1 MIAAIHAGWKGAF
14 KGIIKRTLNF
24 MIKKG
29 CDPKNVTA
37 VIGPCISVKN
47 YEVKKDF
54 IKKLIKKDGKNKKF
68 FKKIQNKD
76 FFDLKKYVLSQLK
89 ALNIKK
95 IDIINKNTFNPK
107 NNFFSARRSISR
119 NENDYG
125 RNISVIMINWQ
136 YLMKLLTGN
145 SNKPLSKN
153 IAKYLKSKLV
163 NSSIKKFSDG
173 EIYIEIN
180 ENIRGNSIFI
190 IQSISSP
197 ANDNLMELLLCI
209 DALKRSSA
217 KNITAVI
224 PYFGY
229 ARQDRKVVPRTSISA
244 KLVSNLITKAGADRV
259 VTVDLH
265 AGQIQGFFDIP
276 VDNLFAT
283 PIFARHAKKN
293 IKSKNIICVAP
304 DVGGTERA
312 RALGK
317 ILNVELAIVDKRR
330 PKPGQSKVM
339 NVIGNVKGKTC
350 IIVDDIIDSGGTI
363 VNAAKALKDRGAKEV
378 YVYITHGVLS
388 GEAVDKIKKSVI
400 RKLVITDTIDNHDK
414 IKNVKNIEVLP
425 ISALMGEAI
434 KRISNSTSVSDL
446 FK

>member
-1 MIAAIHAGWKGAF
+1 
-14 KGIIKRTLNF
+14 
-24 MIKKG
+24 
-29 CDPKNVTA
+29 
-37 VIGPCISVKN
+37 
-47 YEVKKDF
+47 
-54 IKKLIKKDGKNKKF
+54 
-68 FKKIQNKD
+68 
-76 FFDLKKYVLSQLK
+76 
-89 ALNIKK
+89 
-95 IDIINKNTFNPK
+95 
-107 NNFFSARRSISR
+107 
-119 NENDYG
+119 
-125 RNISVIMINWQ
+125 
-136 YLMKLLTGN
+136 MKLLTGN
-145 SNKPLSKN
+145 SNKVLSKN
-153 IAKYLKSKLV
+153 IAKYLKTKLV
-163 NSSIKKFSDG
+163 NSSIRKFSDG
-173 EIYIEIN
+173 ELYVEIN

-190 IQSISSP
+190 IQSVSSP

-283 PIFARHAKKN
+283 PIFARHIRKK
-293 IKSKNIICVAP
+293 IKTKKIICVAP

-317 ILNVELAIVDKRR
+317 LLNVGLAIVDKRR
-330 PKPGQSKVM
+330 PKPGQSEVM
-339 NVIGNVKGKTC
+339 NVIGDVKDQTC

-363 VNAAKALKDRGAKEV
+363 INAAKALKGRGAKEV

-388 GEAVDKIKKSVI
+388 GDAVKKIKKSVI
-400 RKLVITDTIDNHDK
+400 KNLVITDTIENIQK
-414 IKNVKNIEVLP
+414 LNNVKNIEVLP
-425 ISALMGEAI
+425 ISSLMGEAI

>member
-1 MIAAIHAGWKGAF
+1 
-14 KGIIKRTLNF
+14 
-24 MIKKG
+24 
-29 CDPKNVTA
+29 
-37 VIGPCISVKN
+37 
-47 YEVKKDF
+47 
-54 IKKLIKKDGKNKKF
+54 
-68 FKKIQNKD
+68 
-76 FFDLKKYVLSQLK
+76 
-89 ALNIKK
+89 
-95 IDIINKNTFNPK
+95 
-107 NNFFSARRSISR
+107 
-119 NENDYG
+119 
-125 RNISVIMINWQ
+125 
-136 YLMKLLTGN
+136 MKLLTGN
-145 SNKPLSKN
+145 SNKNLSKK
-153 IAKYLKSKLV
+153 IAKFLKSKLV
-163 NSSIKKFSDG
+163 NSSIKKFADG
-173 EIYIEIN
+173 EIYVEIN

-190 IQSISSP
+190 VQSVSSP
-197 ANDNLMELLLCI
+197 ANDNLMELLLSI

-283 PIFARHAKKN
+283 PIFARHIKKN
-293 IKSKNIICVAP
+293 IKSKNMICVAP

-317 ILNVELAIVDKRR
+317 LLDVGLAIVDKRR
-330 PKPGQSKVM
+330 PAPGKSQVM
-339 NVIGNVKGKTC
+339 NVIGNVKDKTC
-350 IIVDDIIDSGGTI
+350 ILVDDIIDSGGTI

-378 YVYITHGVLS
+378 YVYITHGVLT
-388 GEAVDKIKKSVI
+388 GDAIKKIKKSI
-400 RKLVITDTIDNHDK
+400 IKKLVITDTIDNLGKTNK
-414 IKNVKNIEVLP
+414 INNIEVLS
-425 ISALMGEAI
+425 IANLMGEAI

>member
-1 MIAAIHAGWKGAF
+1 MKILSGTSNQKLS
-14 KGIIKRTLNF
+14 KE
-24 MIKKG
+24 
-29 CDPKNVTA
+29 
-37 VIGPCISVKN
+37 IS
-47 YEVKKDF
+47 
-54 IKKLIKKDGKNKKF
+54 
-68 FKKIQNKD
+68 
-76 FFDLKKYVLSQLK
+76 
-89 ALNIKK
+89 
-95 IDIINKNTFNPK
+95 
-107 NNFFSARRSISR
+107 
-119 NENDYG
+119 
-125 RNISVIMINWQ
+125 
-136 YLMKLLTGN
+136 KLL
-145 SNKPLSKN
+145 KL
-153 IAKYLKSKLV
+153 KLV
-163 NSSIKKFSDG
+163 NTNIKRFSDG

-229 ARQDRKVVPRTSISA
+229 ARQDRKVIPRTSISA

-276 VDNLFAT
+276 VDNLFST
-283 PIFARHAKKN
+283 PIFARHAKKK

-317 ILNVELAIVDKRR
+317 LLNVGLAIVDKRR
-330 PKPGQSKVM
+330 PKPGQSQVM

-350 IIVDDIIDSGGTI
+350 VIVDDIIDSGGTI
-363 VNAAKALKDRGAKEV
+363 VNAAKALKDRGAKDV

-388 GEAVDKIKKSVI
+388 GDAVKKIKNSVI
-400 RKLVITDTIDNHDK
+400 KNLVITDTIDNGEK
-414 IKNVKNIEVLP
+414 VKSSKNIEVLS
-425 ISALMGEAI
+425 ISGLMSEAI

>member
-1 MIAAIHAGWKGAF
+1 
-14 KGIIKRTLNF
+14 
-24 MIKKG
+24 
-29 CDPKNVTA
+29 
-37 VIGPCISVKN
+37 
-47 YEVKKDF
+47 
-54 IKKLIKKDGKNKKF
+54 
-68 FKKIQNKD
+68 
-76 FFDLKKYVLSQLK
+76 
-89 ALNIKK
+89 
-95 IDIINKNTFNPK
+95 
-107 NNFFSARRSISR
+107 
-119 NENDYG
+119 
-125 RNISVIMINWQ
+125 
-136 YLMKLLTGN
+136 MKLLTCN
-145 SNKPLSKN
+145 SNKTLSKK
-153 IAKYLKSKLV
+153 IAKYLKLKLV
-163 NSSIKKFSDG
+163 NSSIKKFADG

-265 AGQIQGFFDIP
+265 AGQVQGFFDIP
-276 VDNLFAT
+276 VDNLFCT
-283 PIFARHAKKN
+283 PIFARHVNKNINKKN
-293 IKSKNIICVAP
+293 ITCVAP

-317 ILNVELAIVDKRR
+317 LLDVGLAIVDKRR
-330 PKPGQSKVM
+330 PSPGKSQVM
-339 NVIGNVKGKTC
+339 NVVGNVKNKTC
-350 IIVDDIIDSGGTI
+350 VIVDDIIDSGGTI
-363 VNAAKALKDRGAKEV
+363 VNAAEALKNRGAKEV

-388 GEAVDKIKKSVI
+388 GEAVKKIEKSVI
-400 RKLVITDTIDNHDK
+400 KKLVITDSIDN
-414 IKNVKNIEVLP
+414 NERVKKARNIEVLS
-425 ISALMGEAI
+425 ISNLMGEAI

>member
-1 MIAAIHAGWKGAF
+1 M
-14 KGIIKRTLNF
+14 
-24 MIKKG
+24 
-29 CDPKNVTA
+29 
-37 VIGPCISVKN
+37 
-47 YEVKKDF
+47 
-54 IKKLIKKDGKNKKF
+54 
-68 FKKIQNKD
+68 KI
-76 FFDLKKYVLSQLK
+76 
-89 ALNIKK
+89 
-95 IDIINKNTFNPK
+95 
-107 NNFFSARRSISR
+107 
-119 NENDYG
+119 
-125 RNISVIMINWQ
+125 
-136 YLMKLLTGN
+136 LTGN
-145 SNKPLSKN
+145 SNKQLSTKISKN
-153 IAKYLKSKLV
+153 LKNKLV
-163 NSSIKKFSDG
+163 NTSIRKFADG

-190 IQSISSP
+190 IQSVSSP

-244 KLVSNLITKAGADRV
+244 KLVSNLITNAGADRV

-283 PIFARHAKKN
+283 PIFSKHIKKK

-304 DVGGTERA
+304 DVGGVERA

-317 ILNVELAIVDKRR
+317 KLDVGLAIVDKRR
-330 PKPGQSKVM
+330 PSPGKSQVM
-339 NVIGNVKGKTC
+339 NVIGNVKNKIC
-350 IIVDDIIDSGGTI
+350 ILTDDIIDSGGTI
-363 VNAAKALKDRGAKEV
+363 VNAADALVKRGAKEV
-378 YVYITHGVLS
+378 HVYATHGVFS
-388 GEAVDKIKKSVI
+388 GDAVKKIKNSKI
-400 RKLVITDTIDNHDK
+400 KNLVITDSIDISDK
-414 IKNVKNIEVLP
+414 LKKVRNIEVLS
-425 ISALMGEAI
+425 ISILLAEAI

>member
-1 MIAAIHAGWKGAF
+1 M
-14 KGIIKRTLNF
+14 
-24 MIKKG
+24 
-29 CDPKNVTA
+29 
-37 VIGPCISVKN
+37 
-47 YEVKKDF
+47 
-54 IKKLIKKDGKNKKF
+54 
-68 FKKIQNKD
+68 KI
-76 FFDLKKYVLSQLK
+76 LSGTSNLALSRSICKQLK
-89 ALNIKK
+89 L
-95 IDIINKNTFNPK
+95 
-107 NNFFSARRSISR
+107 
-119 NENDYG
+119 
-125 RNISVIMINWQ
+125 
-136 YLMKLLTGN
+136 
-145 SNKPLSKN
+145 
-153 IAKYLKSKLV
+153 KLV
-163 NSSIKKFSDG
+163 NTNIKNFADG

-180 ENIRGNSIFI
+180 ENIRGNSVFV
-190 IQSISSP
+190 IQSTSTP

-217 KNITAVI
+217 KNVTAVI

-244 KLVSNLITKAGADRV
+244 KLVSNLITNAGANRI

-283 PIFARHAKKN
+283 PIFARHVKKK

-317 ILNVELAIVDKRR
+317 ILNVGLAIVDKRR
-330 PKPGQSKVM
+330 PKPGQSQVM
-339 NVIGNVKGKTC
+339 NIIGDVKGKTC

-388 GEAVDKIKKSVI
+388 GEAVKKIKNSVI
-400 RKLVITDTIDNHDK
+400 KNLVITDTIDNMNRVK
-414 IKNVKNIEVLP
+414 GAKNIEVLS
-425 ISALMGEAI
+425 ISSLMGEAI

>member
-1 MIAAIHAGWKGAF
+1 
-14 KGIIKRTLNF
+14 
-24 MIKKG
+24 
-29 CDPKNVTA
+29 
-37 VIGPCISVKN
+37 
-47 YEVKKDF
+47 
-54 IKKLIKKDGKNKKF
+54 
-68 FKKIQNKD
+68 
-76 FFDLKKYVLSQLK
+76 
-89 ALNIKK
+89 
-95 IDIINKNTFNPK
+95 
-107 NNFFSARRSISR
+107 
-119 NENDYG
+119 
-125 RNISVIMINWQ
+125 
-136 YLMKLLTGN
+136 MKLLTGN
-145 SNKPLSKN
+145 SNKVLSKN
-153 IAKYLKSKLV
+153 IAKYLKTKLV
-163 NSSIKKFSDG
+163 NSSIRKFADG
-173 EIYIEIN
+173 EIYVEIN

-197 ANDNLMELLLCI
+197 ANDHLMELLLCI

-244 KLVSNLITKAGADRV
+244 KLVSNLITKSGADRV

-283 PIFARHAKKN
+283 PIFARHARKK
-293 IKSKNIICVAP
+293 IKSKKIICVAP

-317 ILNVELAIVDKRR
+317 LLGVGLAIIDKRR
-330 PKPGQSKVM
+330 PKAGQSQVM
-339 NVIGNVKGKTC
+339 NVIGDVKDQTC

-363 VNAAKALKDRGAKEV
+363 VNAAKALKERGAKEV

-388 GEAVDKIKKSVI
+388 GDAVKKINNSVIKKM
-400 RKLVITDTIDNHDK
+400 VITDTIDNINK
-414 IKNVKNIEVLP
+414 TKNVKNIEVLP
-425 ISALMGEAI
+425 ISGLMGEAI

>member
-1 MIAAIHAGWKGAF
+1 MK
-14 KGIIKRTLNF
+14 II
-24 MIKKG
+24 
-29 CDPKNVTA
+29 
-37 VIGPCISVKN
+37 
-47 YEVKKDF
+47 
-54 IKKLIKKDGKNKKF
+54 
-68 FKKIQNKD
+68 
-76 FFDLKKYVLSQLK
+76 
-89 ALNIKK
+89 
-95 IDIINKNTFNPK
+95 
-107 NNFFSARRSISR
+107 
-119 NENDYG
+119 
-125 RNISVIMINWQ
+125 
-136 YLMKLLTGN
+136 TGN
-145 SNKPLSKN
+145 SNKNLSIK
-153 IAKYLKSKLV
+153 ISKYLKNRLV
-163 NSSIKKFSDG
+163 RSSIKKFSDG

-180 ENIRGNSIFI
+180 ENIRGNSIFV
-190 IQSISSP
+190 IQSVSSP

-259 VTVDLH
+259 VTIDLH

-283 PIFARHAKKN
+283 PIFARHVRKK
-293 IKSKNIICVAP
+293 IKNKNLICVAP

-317 ILNVELAIVDKRR
+317 FLHAGLAIIDKRR
-330 PKPGQSKVM
+330 PAPGKSEVM

-363 VNAAKALKDRGAKEV
+363 VNAANALTDRGAKEV
-378 YVYITHGVLS
+378 HVYVTHGVLS
-388 GEAVDKIKKSVI
+388 GKAVEKIKNSKI
-400 RKLVITDTIDNHDK
+400 KRLVITDTIDNSDRVK
-414 IKNVKNIEVLP
+414 SAKNIEILT
-425 ISALMGEAI
+425 ISQLVGEAI

-446 FK
+446 FR

>member
-1 MIAAIHAGWKGAF
+1 
-14 KGIIKRTLNF
+14 
-24 MIKKG
+24 
-29 CDPKNVTA
+29 
-37 VIGPCISVKN
+37 
-47 YEVKKDF
+47 
-54 IKKLIKKDGKNKKF
+54 
-68 FKKIQNKD
+68 
-76 FFDLKKYVLSQLK
+76 
-89 ALNIKK
+89 
-95 IDIINKNTFNPK
+95 
-107 NNFFSARRSISR
+107 
-119 NENDYG
+119 
-125 RNISVIMINWQ
+125 
-136 YLMKLLTGN
+136 MKLLTGN
-145 SNKPLSKN
+145 SNKVLSKN

-163 NSSIKKFSDG
+163 NSSIRKFADG
-173 EIYIEIN
+173 EIYVEIN

-190 IQSISSP
+190 IQSVSSP

-244 KLVSNLITKAGADRV
+244 KLVSNLITKSGADRI

-283 PIFARHAKKN
+283 PIFARHVKKR
-293 IKSKNIICVAP
+293 IKSKKIICVAP

-317 ILNVELAIVDKRR
+317 LLNVGLAIVDKRR
-330 PKPGQSKVM
+330 PKPGQSQVM
-339 NVIGNVKGKTC
+339 NVIGDVKDKTC

-363 VNAAKALKDRGAKEV
+363 VNAAEALKARGAKEV

-388 GEAVDKIKKSVI
+388 GDAVKKIKSSVI
-400 RKLVITDTIDNHDK
+400 KNLVITDTIDNSQK
-414 IKNVKNIEVLP
+414 TKNVKNIEVLP
-425 ISALMGEAI
+425 ISGLMGEAI

>member
-1 MIAAIHAGWKGAF
+1 
-14 KGIIKRTLNF
+14 
-24 MIKKG
+24 
-29 CDPKNVTA
+29 
-37 VIGPCISVKN
+37 
-47 YEVKKDF
+47 
-54 IKKLIKKDGKNKKF
+54 
-68 FKKIQNKD
+68 
-76 FFDLKKYVLSQLK
+76 
-89 ALNIKK
+89 
-95 IDIINKNTFNPK
+95 
-107 NNFFSARRSISR
+107 
-119 NENDYG
+119 
-125 RNISVIMINWQ
+125 
-136 YLMKLLTGN
+136 MKLLTGN
-145 SNKPLSKN
+145 SNKILSKK
-153 IAKYLKSKLV
+153 ISKYLKSKLI
-163 NSSIKKFSDG
+163 NSSIRKFADG

-217 KNITAVI
+217 KNITTVI

-276 VDNLFAT
+276 VDNLFST
-283 PIFARHAKKN
+283 PIFARHIKKN

-317 ILNVELAIVDKRR
+317 LLDVGLAIVDKRR
-330 PKPGQSKVM
+330 PAPGKSQVM
-339 NVIGNVKGKTC
+339 NVIGNVKNKTC

-363 VNAAKALKDRGAKEV
+363 VNAAKALKDRGAKDV
-378 YVYITHGVLS
+378 CAYITHGILS
-388 GEAVDKIKKSVI
+388 GEAIQKIKKSMI
-400 RKLVITDTIDNHDK
+400 KKLVITDTINNHEK
-414 IKNVKNIEVLP
+414 VKKTRNIEVLT
-425 ISALMGEAI
+425 ISNLMGEAI